1 MPSPEQQNLA
11 IILLALLGPKL
22 VSWGA
27 ARFVSKKDEAD
38 KKVLEAEATAKH
50 EKEEREKEE
59 ARKREEREK
68 EEARRRDDREA
79 AMSVKLD
86 RIESSI
92 NDLKSDA
99 REDRQRA
106 AQLQGAVDKIEER
119 IDGVSLN
126 HRPRIEALE
135 QKVAVLEAAAQR
147 GKTR

>member
-1 MPSPEQQNLA
+1 MPTPEQQNLA

-27 ARFVSKKDEAD
+27 ARFVSKKDEAE
-38 KKVLEAEATAKH
+38 KKVLEAEAAAKH

-59 ARKREEREK
+59 T
-68 EEARRRDDREA
+68 RRRDDREA

-99 REDRQRA
+99 REDRQRS

-119 IDGVSLN
+119 INGVSTN
-126 HRPRIEALE
+126 HRPRLEALE
-135 QKVAVLEAAAQR
+135 QKVAVLEAAAKR

>member
-1 MPSPEQQNLA
+1 MPTPEQQTLA
-11 IILLALLGPKL
+11 LLLLALLGPKL
-22 VSWGA
+22 LSWGA
-27 ARFVSKKDEAD
+27 ARFVSKKDEAE
-38 KKVLEAEATAKH
+38 KKVDEAEQNAKH

-59 ARKREEREK
+59 T
-68 EEARRRDDREA
+68 RRREDREA

-119 IDGVSLN
+119 IDGVSAN
-126 HRPRIEALE
+126 HRPRIEVLE
-135 QKVAVLEAAAQR
+135 QKVAVLEAAAKR
-147 GKTR
+147 GKAR

>member
-1 MPSPEQQNLA
+1 MPTPEQQTLA
-11 IILLALLGPKL
+11 LLLLALLGPKL
-22 VSWGA
+22 LSWGA
-27 ARFVSKKDEAD
+27 ARFVSKKDEAE
-38 KKVLEAEATAKH
+38 KKVDEAEQNAKH

-59 ARKREEREK
+59 T
-68 EEARRRDDREA
+68 RRREDREA

-119 IDGVSLN
+119 IDGVSAN
-126 HRPRIEALE
+126 HRPRIEVLE
-135 QKVAVLEAAAQR
+135 QKVAVLEAAAKR
-147 GKTR
+147 GKVR

>member
-1 MPSPEQQNLA
+1 MPTPEQQTLA
-11 IILLALLGPKL
+11 LLLLALLGPKL

-27 ARFVSKKDEAD
+27 ARFVSKKDEAE
-38 KKVLEAEATAKH
+38 KKVDEAEQNAKH

-59 ARKREEREK
+59 T
-68 EEARRRDDREA
+68 RRREDREA

-119 IDGVSLN
+119 IDGVSAN
-126 HRPRIEALE
+126 HRPRIEVLE
-135 QKVAVLEAAAQR
+135 QKVAVLEAAAKR
-147 GKTR
+147 GKVR

>member
-1 MPSPEQQNLA
+1 MPTPEQQALA
-11 IILLALLGPKL
+11 VLLIALLGPKI
-22 VSWGA
+22 VTWGA
-27 ARFVSKKDEAD
+27 ARFVSKKDEAE
-38 KKVLEAEATAKH
+38 KKVLEAEQKAKH

-59 ARKREEREK
+59 AR
-68 EEARRRDDREA
+68 RRDEREA

-135 QKVAVLEAAAQR
+135 QKVAVLEAAAKR

>member
-1 MPSPEQQNLA
+1 MPTPEQQALA
-11 IILLALLGPKL
+11 VLLIALLGPKI
-22 VSWGA
+22 VTWGA
-27 ARFVSKKDEAD
+27 ARFVSKKDEAE
-38 KKVLEAEATAKH
+38 KKVLEAEQKAKH

-59 ARKREEREK
+59 AR
-68 EEARRRDDREA
+68 RRDEREA

-86 RIESSI
+86 RIENSI

-135 QKVAVLEAAAQR
+135 QKVAVLEAAAVTKR
-147 GKTR
+147 NTR